1 MNLAFRTDTPR
12 ANGRARFIFRIG
24 RLLVAMGLFAVVLC
38 QGNGISIKK
47 SVSVMAIQP
56 PAGQQTATG
65 EELPQEIRKPVT
77 INAQNYPSLQAA
89 FDAVSQ
95 NGGLLTI
102 PAGDYVITEPLV
114 VHGSEVRIVGR
125 GPATRIINH
134 NTEGKPAII
143 VRPADRETNPRA
155 RLWRV
160 EFAYLRIQGDPK
172 AIDAKSTEP
181 TSGPGLVAEGV
192 NEILLH
198 ALSIDHNGGHGIAL
212 IDCYE
217 DPRICDCI
225 ITYNRGAGIFLKAC
239 HDIVVNANQLEE
251 NQQAVVCIDSFNL
264 CMNGNNL
271 DDHLGEGI
279 IIENTYGSVISGN
292 MIEECQGPAIVLDR
306 DCYGIT
312 LSANVLADNFGGA
325 IDLRDAWGCTVSANT
340 FTIDPVF
347 AVRIGPNSGRITIT
361 GNNFSDSYIGQQTRR
376 TDKANLAT
384 GIVLE
389 GTTDIVISGNIFT
402 GLADPAVTARGG
414 CRRLAITGNIIRDV
428 AQSRAEDRKAL
439 DLGDA
444 TDVVL
449 ANNILPEGQ

>member
-1 MNLAFRTDTPR
+1 
-12 ANGRARFIFRIG
+12 
-24 RLLVAMGLFAVVLC
+24 
-38 QGNGISIKK
+38 
-47 SVSVMAIQP
+47 
-56 PAGQQTATG
+56 
-65 EELPQEIRKPVT
+65 
-77 INAQNYPSLQAA
+77 
-89 FDAVSQ
+89 
-95 NGGLLTI
+95 
-102 PAGDYVITEPLV
+102 
-114 VHGSEVRIVGR
+114 
-125 GPATRIINH
+125 
-134 NTEGKPAII
+134 
-143 VRPADRETNPRA
+143 
-155 RLWRV
+155 
-160 EFAYLRIQGDPK
+160 
-172 AIDAKSTEP
+172 
-181 TSGPGLVAEGV
+181 
-192 NEILLH
+192 
-198 ALSIDHNGGHGIAL
+198 
-212 IDCYE
+212 
-217 DPRICDCI
+217 
-225 ITYNRGAGIFLKAC
+225 
-239 HDIVVNANQLEE
+239 
-251 NQQAVVCIDSFNL
+251 
-264 CMNGNNL
+264 MNGNNL

-279 IIENTYGSVISGN
+279 IVENTYGSVVSGN

-312 LSANVLADNFGGA
+312 LSSNVLADNFGGA

-449 ANNILPEGQ
+449 ANNILPEAQ